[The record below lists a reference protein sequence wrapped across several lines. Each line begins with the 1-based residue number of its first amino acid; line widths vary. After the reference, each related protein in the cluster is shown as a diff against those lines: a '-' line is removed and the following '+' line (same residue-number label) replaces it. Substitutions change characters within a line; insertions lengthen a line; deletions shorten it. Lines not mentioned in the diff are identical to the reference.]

1 MENARLFRTSM
12 MGQEMAFIDGMRRS
26 TLPLTCHCFII
37 ALVSIYDMYL
47 TVKYAQYLKYMEQ
60 NPVGRWLMQLD
71 QLKNGAIP
79 DLTLFLSAKSIGTLI
94 VLTILALLY
103 HHRRRIG
110 HPVAAGVTTFQVVL
124 AWYLTVATTQS

>member
-1 MENARLFRTSM
+1 MDMAKRFRISTS
-12 MGQEMAFIDGMRRS
+12 GREMALIHGVGQTS
-26 TLPLTCHCFII
+26 VPIACHCFII

-71 QLKNGAIP
+71 QLKSGAIP
-79 DLTLFLSAKSIGTLI
+79 DLTLFLSAKSVGTLL
-94 VLTILALLY
+94 VLVILALLY

-110 HPVAAGVTTFQVVL
+110 HPVAVGVTTFQVVL
-124 AWYLTVATTQS
+124 AWYLTMATTPS

>member
-1 MENARLFRTSM
+1 MDIAKRIGFSTRDKEMVFFDSVRQTSVPI
-12 MGQEMAFIDGMRRS
+12 A
-26 TLPLTCHCFII
+26 LHCFII

-71 QLKNGAIP
+71 QLKNGAMP
-79 DLTLFLSAKSIGTLI
+79 DLTLFLSAKSVGTLL
-94 VLTILALLY
+94 VLLILALLY

-110 HPVAAGVTTFQVVL
+110 HPVALGVTSFQVVL